1 MRGPKT
7 WGARVPLSPDGSA
20 AVRDALAQLGPDDLL
35 GELRVRLD
43 SVLDSRDR
51 VNRLLEAVQAV
62 GSDLDL
68 ESVLHRIVE
77 VAMHLADATY
87 GALGVVD
94 AEGGLSAFITI
105 GIDEQTRAEIGTLP
119 LGKGLL
125 GELINDPEALRLT
138 NLAEH
143 SSSSG
148 FPPNHPPMRSF
159 LGVPVRVRNEV
170 WGNLYLTE
178 RRDGR
183 SFDAEDER
191 IVVALATAA
200 GVAISNAR
208 LYADG
213 LRREQ
218 LLSATSQT
226 IRSLL
231 SGATS
236 DEVLRLVADLA
247 KEIAGTDL
255 VAVLLPRAD
264 GSLRVE
270 LAIGDGAEHL
280 YGAEAQAGASLA
292 SLAFRSGLP
301 ELTECLADD
310 PRSSG
315 EWKKLLPGGPYLA
328 APIGAP
334 GAVRGV
340 LGLWRQDK
348 SPPFPPETVEVI
360 VAFAGQAA
368 VALELAERRSDAQ
381 RLRALEDRD
390 GIARDLHDLVIQ
402 RLFATG
408 MALEGAVRLVD
419 NPEVAGRIV
428 RAVDSLDETVKDIR
442 SAIFALHSR
451 RTGVGG
457 PTLRDRILTEVQSSA
472 GMLGFAPALRM
483 EGLLDTRVPEAHAD
497 QLLAALRE
505 ALTNVARHARAKR
518 VEVSVGVNG
527 DVVLLVMDDGVG
539 LPAGRRDSGLRN
551 LAERAGLLGG
561 ALLLEP
567 GPDGGT
573 RVRWSAPLGR

>member
-1 MRGPKT
+1 VT
-7 WGARVPLSPDGSA
+7 LSPDGSA
-20 AVRDALAQLGPDDLL
+20 DLRDALAHLRPDDLL

-43 SVLDSRDR
+43 SVTDSRDR

-68 ESVLHRIVE
+68 EAVLHRIVE
-77 VAMHLADATY
+77 VAMHLADARY

-94 AEGGLSAFITI
+94 GDGGLSAFITI
-105 GIDEQTRAEIGTLP
+105 GIDDQTRAEIGALP
-119 LGKGLL
+119 QGKGLL
-125 GELINDPEALRLT
+125 GELIDYPEALRLT
-138 NLAEH
+138 HIAEH
-143 SSSSG
+143 MSSSG
-148 FPPNHPPMRSF
+148 FPESHPPMRSF

-178 RRDGR
+178 RRDGHA
-183 SFDAEDER
+183 FDAEDER

-208 LYADG
+208 LYAEG

-218 LLSATSQT
+218 LLSATSLT

-231 SGATS
+231 SGAGS

-270 LAIGDGAEHL
+270 LAVGDGAEHL
-280 YGAEAQAGASLA
+280 YDALAPAGASLA
-292 SLAFRSGLP
+292 SLAFQSGLP
-301 ELTECLADD
+301 AITECLATE

-315 EWKKLLPGGPYLA
+315 EWKQLLPGGAYLA
-328 APIGAP
+328 TPMGAP

-340 LGLWRQDK
+340 LGLWRHEG
-348 SPPFPPETVEVI
+348 SPPFPSETVEVI
-360 VAFAGQAA
+360 VSFALQAA

-381 RLRALEDRD
+381 RLRALEDRE

-419 NPEVAGRIV
+419 NPDVAERIV

-451 RTGVGG
+451 STGAGG
-457 PTLRDRILTEVQSSA
+457 PTLRERILAEVQSA
-472 GMLGFAPALRM
+472 AEMLGFAPTLRM

-505 ALTNVARHARAKR
+505 ALTNVARHAQAER
-518 VEVSVGVNG
+518 VQVSVGING
-527 DVVLLVMDDGVG
+527 DVVLLVADDGVG
-539 LPAGRRDSGLRN
+539 LPVDRSDSGLRN
-551 LAERAGLLGG
+551 LAECAGLLGG
-561 ALLLEP
+561 ALLLES
-567 GPDGGT
+567 GSDGGT
-573 RVRWSAPLGR
+573 RVRWSAPLAR